1 VSGLVKKAPKDD
13 VEFLPNARR
22 IAAAMVD
29 YKAKNIKGFD
39 LRSLSVFTDCIMMCS
54 VTSEPQLKAVYK
66 GVREA
71 MTEIK
76 ILPLHAE
83 GAFDSN
89 WLVLDY
95 GVILVHVFRE
105 SAYEFYGLD
114 SLWGD
119 APAVDLALDQA

>member
-1 VSGLVKKAPKDD
+1 MSGLVKKAPKDD